1 MNAEKNQLTL
11 DLDDQ
16 KLTIRIN
23 GKLVVA
29 YHRRDLGEPVRE
41 VLFHNIERLIIG
53 PPSDIKESFED
64 RIPCFQ
70 IPNIGPCT
78 ICSRHANLLGGL
90 CYGCFNNLEDKQ
102 A

>member
-1 MNAEKNQLTL
+1 MNAEKNHFTL

-29 YHRRDLGEPVRE
+29 YRRRDIGKRVCEA
-41 VLFHNIERLIIG
+41 LFLYMEGLIIG
-53 PPSDIKESFED
+53 PPHMQKSFED
-64 RIPCFQ
+64 QIPRFQ
-70 IPNIGPCT
+70 IPSRGPCT
-78 ICSRHANLLGGL
+78 LCDRQANLLGGL
-90 CYGCFNNLEDKQ
+90 CYACFHDFEDKH

>member
-1 MNAEKNQLTL
+1 MDAEKNHLIL

-29 YHRRDLGEPVRE
+29 YHRRDLGKPVRE
-41 VLFHNIERLIIG
+41 VIFLYMEGLIKG
-53 PPSDIKESFED
+53 LPHMKSFED
-64 RIPCFQ
+64 QIPRFQ
-70 IPNIGPCT
+70 IPSIGPCT
-78 ICSRHANLLGGL
+78 ICDQHAHLLGGL
-90 CYGCFNNLEDKQ
+90 CYACLHDFEDKP